1 VRKLVKE
8 AANADW
14 FVGSDLVAGTGAEK
28 VVMVVVVLL
37 LSLAIGIAVEQSGIV
52 SAVRVV
58 LTKSRRI

>member
-1 VRKLVKE
+1 MVKE

-28 VVMVVVVLL
+28 VVMVVVLL
-37 LSLAIGIAVEQSGIV
+37 LSLAIGIAVERSGVV

>member
-1 VRKLVKE
+1 MKE

-37 LSLAIGIAVEQSGIV
+37 LSLAIGIAVER
-52 SAVRVV
+52 AVRVV
-58 LTKSRRI
+58 LTRS